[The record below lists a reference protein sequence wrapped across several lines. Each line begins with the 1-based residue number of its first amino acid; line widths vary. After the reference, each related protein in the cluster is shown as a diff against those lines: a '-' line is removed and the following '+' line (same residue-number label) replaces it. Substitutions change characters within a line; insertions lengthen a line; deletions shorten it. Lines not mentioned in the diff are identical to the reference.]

1 MRVLLVNTNRKDD
14 LLAAPPLGLCYVA
27 AAADA
32 AGHQVQILDLC
43 FASRNVRK
51 TIEQSIKSFQ
61 PEIIGL
67 SVRNIDNVNMLH
79 PVSYLPGII
88 EIKNLI
94 KRITSVPLIVGGSG
108 ASLMPANVLR
118 LLKADYV
125 VVSDGEN
132 SFVQLLD
139 CIQNGETPTAVPGVG
154 MMVGG
159 EFKLT
164 PPRLAQFDFR
174 PADLGRWID
183 LKPYQEVG
191 SSYNIQTKRGCRQK
205 CVYCTY
211 NQSIEGNRIRLRSPI
226 DVADEIE
233 EVLAKYHPKTF
244 EFVDSVFNDPLEH
257 STAILEEIVRRPW
270 KAHFTAMGMLP
281 KNLDSQYLDLMWR
294 AGFRSF
300 MITPESASD
309 KMLTNYRKSFTR
321 LDVVRAAEAI
331 NKTSF
336 AAWWF
341 FMIGGPGETN
351 DTLQDSL
358 NFALRYLQKN
368 GRPVTHVAN
377 FFTGVRIYPG
387 TKLWEM
393 ALSEGFVTDESD
405 PLENIWYLSEELDL
419 DRAVEQ
425 MNQAASRCPEIYLGF
440 DERVLAFSRIAATVF
455 GLLRLPRP
463 YWRYFRAANR
473 FGLSTGIRFMYRPP
487 DIGRMLRDAL
497 KRQGYAGPLIRSPL
511 EYRQAH

>member
-32 AGHQVQILDLC
+32 AGHQIQILDLC
-43 FASRNVRK
+43 FASKNIRK

-79 PVSYLPGII
+79 PVSYLPGIV
-88 EIKNLI
+88 EIRNLI
-94 KRITSVPLIVGGSG
+94 RKISSVPLIVGGSG

-118 LLKADYV
+118 FLKADYI
-125 VVSDGEN
+125 VVSDGEQ
-132 SFVQLLD
+132 SFVQLLE
-139 CIQNGETPTAVPGVG
+139 CIENGKTPSGVPGVG
-154 MMVGG
+154 MMLGG
-159 EFKLT
+159 EFNLT
-164 PPRLAQFDFR
+164 PPRLAQFNFR

-211 NQSIEGNRIRLRSPI
+211 NQSLEGNRIRLRSPI

-233 EVLAKYHPKTF
+233 EVLSKYHPKTF

-281 KNLDSQYLDLMWR
+281 KNLDSEYLDLMWR

-309 KMLTNYRKSFTR
+309 KMLTSYRKSFTR

-387 TKLWEM
+387 TKLWI
-393 ALSEGFVTDESD
+393 LSARSGRPNCLADELCQPHPGAGSQ
-405 PLENIWYLSEELDL
+405 PG
-419 DRAVEQ
+419 
-425 MNQAASRCPEIYLGF
+425 PH
-440 DERVLAFSRIAATVF
+440 
-455 GLLRLPRP
+455 
-463 YWRYFRAANR
+463 
-473 FGLSTGIRFMYRPP
+473 
-487 DIGRMLRDAL
+487 
-497 KRQGYAGPLIRSPL
+497 QGAD
-511 EYRQAH
+511 

>member
-1 MRVLLVNTNRKDD
+1 
-14 LLAAPPLGLCYVA
+14 
-27 AAADA
+27 
-32 AGHQVQILDLC
+32 
-43 FASRNVRK
+43 
-51 TIEQSIKSFQ
+51 
-61 PEIIGL
+61 
-67 SVRNIDNVNMLH
+67 MLH

-94 KRITSVPLIVGGSG
+94 RKITSVPLIVGGSG

-118 LLKADYV
+118 LLKADYII
-125 VVSDGEN
+125 VSDGEN
-132 SFVQLLD
+132 SFVQLLE
-139 CIQNGETPTAVPGVG
+139 CIENGKTPTAVPGVG

-159 EFKLT
+159 EFNLT
-164 PPRLAQFDFR
+164 PPRLAKFDFR

-281 KNLDSQYLDLMWR
+281 KNLDRQYLDLMWR

-309 KMLTNYRKSFTR
+309 KMLTSYRKSFAR
-321 LDVVRAAEAI
+321 LDVIRAAEAI

-358 NFALRYLQKN
+358 NFALRYLQKKRSARN
-368 GRPVTHVAN
+368 PCSEFLHRSEN
-377 FFTGVRIYPG
+377 
-387 TKLWEM
+387 
-393 ALSEGFVTDESD
+393 LSGHKIV
-405 PLENIWYLSEELDL
+405 
-419 DRAVEQ
+419 
-425 MNQAASRCPEIYLGF
+425 G
-440 DERVLAFSRIAATVF
+440 
-455 GLLRLPRP
+455 
-463 YWRYFRAANR
+463 
-473 FGLSTGIRFMYRPP
+473 
-487 DIGRMLRDAL
+487 IGRVGRLC
-497 KRQGYAGPLIRSPL
+497 Q
-511 EYRQAH
+511 